1 MRCSLHESA
10 LTQSGHRASLND
22 PHSNRYD
29 ARVRGSGAAMR
40 RREFIGLVGG
50 AAAWPFA
57 ANAQLPNKI
66 WRIGFLAGG
75 ARPTNL
81 ESTTYGAFLRGMRE
95 LGYAE
100 NQNFIV
106 EWRFA
111 EGRLELLP
119 TLTEELVRSNVDV
132 IVVGLTAGIPAVQRA
147 TNSIPIV
154 MAISVD
160 PVGNGYVT
168 SLAHPTGNLTGLAS
182 SQDEIVSKQLQLAAL
197 LVPNLH
203 QIGFLLNRD
212 NPVHVVAY
220 KSLQETAQQ
229 NRLAVVPAEVRNARD
244 LASAFATFKQERADV
259 IVISGDAILFSNRY
273 EIAELALKLGLP
285 TVSSQREYVEAGGL
299 ISYGE
304 SLADFYRRSAFYVDK
319 ILKGAKPSELPIQ
332 QPTRFFTTLNR
343 KTAAVLSINIPMQVL
358 VMADEVIE

>member
-1 MRCSLHESA
+1 MKRRQFIA
-10 LTQSGHRASLND
+10 L
-22 PHSNRYD
+22 
-29 ARVRGSGAAMR
+29 
-40 RREFIGLVGG
+40 IGGTAV
-50 AAAWPFA
+50 WPFA
-57 ANAQLPNKI
+57 AIAQLPNKI
-66 WRIGFLAGG
+66 RRIGFLAGG
-75 ARPTNL
+75 ARPINL

-95 LGYAE
+95 LGHVE

-119 TLTEELVRSNVDV
+119 TLAEELVRSNVDV
-132 IVVGLTAGIPAVQRA
+132 IVVGLSAGIPAVQRA
-147 TNSIPIV
+147 TNTIPIV

-197 LVPNLH
+197 LLPNLH

-212 NPVHVVAY
+212 NPLHVAVY
-220 KSLQETAQQ
+220 KSLQEAAQQ
-229 NRLAVVPAEVRNARD
+229 NRLTVVPAEVRNARD

-299 ISYGE
+299 ISYGD

>member
-1 MRCSLHESA
+1 
-10 LTQSGHRASLND
+10 
-22 PHSNRYD
+22 
-29 ARVRGSGAAMR
+29 
-40 RREFIGLVGG
+40 
-50 AAAWPFA
+50 
-57 ANAQLPNKI
+57 
-66 WRIGFLAGG
+66 
-75 ARPTNL
+75 
-81 ESTTYGAFLRGMRE
+81 
-95 LGYAE
+95 
-100 NQNFIV
+100 
-106 EWRFA
+106 
-111 EGRLELLP
+111 LP
-119 TLTEELVRSNVDV
+119 TLAEELVRSNVDV

-220 KSLQETAQQ
+220 KSLQETARQ

>member
-1 MRCSLHESA
+1 
-10 LTQSGHRASLND
+10 
-22 PHSNRYD
+22 
-29 ARVRGSGAAMR
+29 MR
-40 RREFIGLVGG
+40 RREFVALFG
-50 AAAWPFA
+50 AVAAWPFA
-57 ANAQLPNKI
+57 ASAQQPGKV

-75 ARPTNL
+75 ARPTNF
-81 ESTTYGAFLRGMRE
+81 EGTAYGAFLRGMRE

-100 NQNFIV
+100 NLTFIV

-119 TLTEELVRSNVDV
+119 TLAEELVRSNVDV
-132 IVVGLTAGIPAVQRA
+132 IVVGLTAAIPVMQRA
-147 TNSIPIV
+147 TNTIPIV

-197 LVPNLH
+197 LVPNRH
-203 QIGFLLNRD
+203 HIGFLLNRD
-212 NPVHVVAY
+212 NPLHAVVY
-220 KSLQETAQQ
+220 KTLQEAAQQ

-244 LASAFATFKQERADV
+244 LASAFATLKQERADV

-299 ISYGE
+299 MSYGE

-343 KTAAVLSINIPMQVL
+343 KTAAALSINIPMQALVL
-358 VMADEVIE
+358 ADEVIE